1 MRGEL
6 AKSKVAA
13 ATKAV
18 IIVNSPNPAL
28 LQPKKD
34 TTRAEA
40 IAFMYQDL
48 VRTRRLSTIK
58 LPYIVSALPS

>member
-1 MRGEL
+1 MKGEL
-6 AKSKVAA
+6 AKSTVAT
-13 ATKAV
+13 ATKAGT
-18 IIVNSPNPAL
+18 IVNFPNPAL
-28 LQPKKD
+28 LQPKKEP
-34 TTRAEA
+34 TRAEA